1 MPRRVMLLAVILTI
15 VLLSTTTL
23 ASQGSPVS
31 EDSTLASW
39 PGGLVI
45 DHTCIDL
52 DIIPSEWIDS
62 AQDNIRVHYAH
73 TSHGG
78 QITEG
83 LSRIESENSTFD
95 CSIGDQVLPTDAGT
109 LCILDGN
116 PPESYITPELY
127 WQGASARA
135 ITQNTINN
143 NPTLSVSLWSWCTQ
157 LYDYS
162 EAQAQEYLG
171 NMSLLESANP
181 DITFIYMTCNA
192 QSTSDSGYNRW
203 LRNEQIRQY
212 CQDNDKILFDFADLD
227 CWSDGVHSTYDF
239 VVGEETLKIPVEH
252 PDFNG
257 DEAAHT
263 TYTSCEQKGKG
274 FWWLMAMLAG
284 WNAPDPTTTTTTTGA
299 SSTITNTGSLFAGDI
314 LLYTAVGGVIL
325 LLGYAIIRRY
335 RG

>member
-1 MPRRVMLLAVILTI
+1 MPRRVMLLAVILAIT
-15 VLLSTTTL
+15 LLSTTAL
-23 ASQGSPVS
+23 VSQGSPVS

-52 DIIPSEWIDS
+52 DMIPSEWINS
-62 AQDNIRVHYAH
+62 AQNDIRVHYAH

-83 LSRIESENSTFD
+83 LSLIESENATFD
-95 CSIGDQVLPTDAGT
+95 YSIGAGALPTDTGA

-116 PPESYITPELY
+116 PPHDYITPDLY
-127 WQGASARA
+127 WQGASART

-143 NPTLSVSLWSWCTQ
+143 NPTLTISLWSWCTQ
-157 LYDYS
+157 VDSYS
-162 EAQAQEYLG
+162 EVETQEYLDA
-171 NMSLLESANP
+171 MSLLESANP
-181 DITFIYMTCNA
+181 DITFIYMTGNA
-192 QSTSDSGYNRW
+192 QSTGDGGYNRW

-212 CQDNDKILFDFADLD
+212 CLDNDKILFDFADLD

-239 VVGEETLKIPVEH
+239 VVGEETLEIPVEH

-263 TYTSCEQKGKG
+263 TYTSCEQKGKA

-284 WNAPDPTTTTTTTGA
+284 WNAPEPTTTTTSTGT
-299 SSTITNTGSLFAGDI
+299 SSTTTNTGSLFAGDI
-314 LLYTAVGGVIL
+314 LLYTAAGVIIL
-325 LLGYAIIRRY
+325 LLGYTILRRY

>member
-1 MPRRVMLLAVILTI
+1 MPRSVVLLAVILTLD
-15 VLLSTTTL
+15 LLSTTTL

-284 WNAPDPTTTTTTTGA
+284 WNAPDPITTTTTTGA

>member
-1 MPRRVMLLAVILTI
+1 MPRRETLLAVILVI
-15 VLLSTTTL
+15 ALLSITTF
-23 ASQGSPVS
+23 ASQGSPIPHNIR
-31 EDSTLASW
+31 LASW

-52 DIIPSEWIDS
+52 DMIPSEWIDS
-62 AQDNIRVHYAH
+62 AQDDIRVHYAH

-83 LSRIESENSTFD
+83 LYLIESENATFD
-95 CSIGDQVLPTDAGT
+95 CSVGDGALPTDSGA

-127 WQGASARA
+127 WHEASARA
-135 ITQNTINN
+135 ITQSTINN
-143 NPTLSVSLWSWCTQ
+143 NPTLTVSLWSWCTQ
-157 LYDYS
+157 VDSYS
-162 EAQAQEYLG
+162 ETDVQEYLDA
-171 NMSLLESANP
+171 MSLLESANP
-181 DITFIYMTCNA
+181 DITFIYMTGNA
-192 QSTSDSGYNRW
+192 QSTSDGGYNRW

-212 CQDNDKILFDFADLD
+212 CLDNDKILFDFADLD
-227 CWSDGVHSTYDF
+227 CWSDGVYSTYDF

-263 TYTSCEQKGKG
+263 TYTSCEQKGRA

-284 WNAPDPTTTTTTTGA
+284 WNAPDPTTTTTPTGT
-299 SSTITNTGSLFAGDI
+299 SSTITNTGSLFAGDV
-314 LLYTAVGGVIL
+314 LLYAGVGGVIL

-335 RG
+335 RS